1 MSNVIKKGNMAI
13 AYPPDELG
21 GGDRG
26 AALKEAVG
34 TA

>member
-1 MSNVIKKGNMAI
+1 MSNVFEGNIAI

-26 AALKEAVG
+26 AALKEAAG